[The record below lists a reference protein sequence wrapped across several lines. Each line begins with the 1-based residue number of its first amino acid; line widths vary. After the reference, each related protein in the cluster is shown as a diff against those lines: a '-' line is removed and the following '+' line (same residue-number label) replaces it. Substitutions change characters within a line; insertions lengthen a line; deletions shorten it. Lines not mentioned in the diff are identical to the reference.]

1 LKVRSKNLTHNFMYK
16 AFKRFFDIIFSILAI
31 VVLSPMLIPIIIILK
46 LSGEG
51 EIFYYQKRIGLK
63 NKEFSIIKFATML
76 KNSPNIGDGIYTA
89 KGDSRILPFGNF
101 LRKSKINELPQLF
114 NILFGNMSIIGPRP
128 LILET
133 FEFYSKDVKHALSIL
148 KPGLSGVGS
157 IVFRDEENILSNVK
171 NISKEDFYKNKI
183 SPYKGNLE
191 VWYSKNQTFYNDFL
205 IIFLTVWGVLIPKSN
220 LAFNLLKNLPVKPSF
235 LKHT

>member
-1 LKVRSKNLTHNFMYK
+1 MYQ
-16 AFKRFFDIIFSILAI
+16 AFKRFFDIIFSLLAI
-31 VVLSPMLIPIIIILK
+31 VVLSPLLIPIIIILK
-46 LSGEG
+46 FSGEG

-63 NKEFSIIKFATML
+63 NKEFNIIKFATML

-89 KGDSRILPFGNF
+89 KGDSRILPFGHF
-101 LRKSKINELPQLF
+101 LRKSKVNELPQLF

-128 LILET
+128 LITET
-133 FEFYSKDVKHALSIL
+133 FEFYSKDVKHALSFL

-171 NISKEDFYKNKI
+171 NISKEGFYKNNI

>member
-1 LKVRSKNLTHNFMYK
+1 MYK

-171 NISKEDFYKNKI
+171 NISKEDFYKNNI

-235 LKHT
+235 LKYT